1 MPKPKQFLKESKKKS
16 KHAPSAPT
24 TADEYL
30 AAGVD
35 FEEAGEKW
43 RGGDAAKSTRFFVRA
58 IDCYDEALKK
68 FPHSFDLA
76 YNKARLQYEIT
87 QYPKLLQ
94 QLPGS
99 LLELLQ
105 TAIESS
111 KYALKLNE
119 QNADVLFNTAQA
131 LTSYVE
137 ALQDASNATDPLPF
151 LEESLEL
158 FQKCLDYQELQ
169 HREFQEQ
176 SAAAFAAQETDMDD
190 GGVSLTAGSS
200 MDVDSGP
207 ATPSTNR
214 DIPLDTPSSP
224 PAQLEDDRWAT
235 IVEPV
240 TDSSLLDTIL
250 AQLRTLSL
258 LCTLL
263 PVPSGQALQS
273 IQTYASSILP
283 KLTTYTATTSRTTES
298 QIAHSDYL
306 SSLTDLQ
313 YRNGLLTPS
322 SYFSTLSTLYTHPTL
337 QTNPEALVKAAESLI
352 TFHQNIT
359 FLSPTPTNPTPNPEI
374 AALSW
379 QALST
384 ALSNLTSASKLP
396 DVENLAAVHVL
407 RGDVEMLRYQMGQ
420 LGFEVSRKN
429 EGALLRN
436 AEVFYRGGKN
446 VARADGDGE
455 TERVEI
461 EGRVK
466 EGVVRGLRGESVEGL
481 EGVGGEGERVV
492 REAVEDGVFTWG
504 QVEGLGVRF

>member
-16 KHAPSAPT
+16 KHAPS
-24 TADEYL
+24 
-30 AAGVD
+30 
-35 FEEAGEKW
+35 
-43 RGGDAAKSTRFFVRA
+43 STRFFVRA

-263 PVPSGQALQS
+263 PVPSGICPSSPNSTPLTPPGQALQS

-322 SYFSTLSTLYTHPTL
+322 SYFSALSTLYTHPTL

-455 TERVEI
+455 REKVEI